1 MFFSFPFFEK
11 HAIWQT
17 GGKRQHFFQK
27 TFTTK
32 LNWIRSI
39 WKLTYSIW
47 LNSIATS
54 KNTFSHGK
62 LFHIISHTHTR
73 WMKQT
78 HSFYFHRIVMRLFRK
93 LKVTEPSPWKW
104 CVFLSKQQ
112 LLFSTFP
119 RSKNF
124 DLRNLQPFVP
134 CFTIYWLYCFL
145 ILTWKSRCKKKHS
158 LSFPSEINVRRNHYY
173 SLYYPFSQYSFF
185 WFYILTPLGSTFI
198 FEFVPFTRFFK

>member
-54 KNTFSHGK
+54 KKHFLTWKAFSYYFTHSHQMDEANSFFLLSSHSNAIISQIKGYRTITLEMVCFSFKTTPLFNVSTFQKFWFAKSATLCP
-62 LFHIISHTHTR
+62 LFHNILT
-73 WMKQT
+73 
-78 HSFYFHRIVMRLFRK
+78 
-93 LKVTEPSPWKW
+93 
-104 CVFLSKQQ
+104 
-112 LLFSTFP
+112 LLFSY
-119 RSKNF
+119 F
-124 DLRNLQPFVP
+124 DMKIKMQ
-134 CFTIYWLYCFL
+134 
-145 ILTWKSRCKKKHS
+145 KKKTLTF
-158 LSFPSEINVRRNHYY
+158 LSIRN
-173 SLYYPFSQYSFF
+173 
-185 WFYILTPLGSTFI
+185 
-198 FEFVPFTRFFK
+198 